1 MIKLSDHL
9 WNIGL
14 ALEEAENAFK
24 NEEVPVG
31 VIITDEDGRVITKS
45 FNQKEKKYNPC
56 GHAEML
62 ALMEAGKIKKNWR
75 LEKCTLYST
84 LEPCPMCLG
93 AMIHARIETLVF
105 GAYDP
110 KGGAIS
116 LGYNLHKDKRLNH
129 NFSVIGGLRHYDCSK
144 ILSTFFKDKRKS
156 YKNVRGI

>member
-1 MIKLSDHL
+1 MIKLNDHL

-31 VIITDEDGRVITKS
+31 VIITDEHGRVITKS
-45 FNQKEKKYNPC
+45 FNQKEKKHNPC

-62 ALMEAGKIKKNWR
+62 ALIEAGKIKKNWR

-93 AMIHARIETLVF
+93 AMVHARIETLLF

-144 ILSTFFKDKRKS
+144 ILSIFFKDKRKS
-156 YKNVRGI
+156 YKNVRGN

>member
-31 VIITDEDGRVITKS
+31 VIIIDEDGRVITKS